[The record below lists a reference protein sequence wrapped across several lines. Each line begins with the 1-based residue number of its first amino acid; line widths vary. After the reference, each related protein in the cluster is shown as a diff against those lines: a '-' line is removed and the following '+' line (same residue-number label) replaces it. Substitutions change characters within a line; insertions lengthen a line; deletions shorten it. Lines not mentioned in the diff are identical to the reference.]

1 MNIGQLRTLKKNE
14 RHVIGSLV
22 GFALLVAV
30 CFWHYVT
37 VRDYYVE
44 SQIVPITLSA
54 IAVILA
60 TILWGFLGIKG
71 LGAAFFVVSVSAGC
85 RVGFR
90 LLGVL

>member
-1 MNIGQLRTLKKNE
+1 MDIGQLRAFKKNE

-44 SQIVPITLSA
+44 SQIVPITLST

-71 LGAAFFVVSVSAGC
+71 LGAGFLWYPYQLAVGSAFG
-85 RVGFR
+85 
-90 LLGVL
+90 